1 MTLKQLNLGSV
12 YFKLIFDYYYN
23 ATLENNKIMRHII
36 GAQGRNFLT
45 GFQQF
50 WSISNYVYRTIF
62 SVYLGLSWAFS
73 GFLWLFRAIFSIPCY
88 YPWVYSAV
96 LGISGYLWLSMA
108 ISGYLRLS
116 QACSDYI
123 GIYWSISVYLGLS
136 LSISVYLC
144 LSISGFSIKYQVLG
158 DKKKHP
164 HFSFFPDEL

>member
-1 MTLKQLNLGSV
+1 MTLKQLNLVSV

-73 GFLWLFRAIFSIPCY
+73 GFLWLFRTIFSIPCY

-108 ISGYLRLS
+108 ISGYLRLA
-116 QACSDYI
+116 QTILGFIDLFL
-123 GIYWSISVYLGLS
+123 SILGYLCLS
-136 LSISVYLC
+136 LSISVYLYLAF
-144 LSISGFSIKYQVLG
+144 LSSIKY
-158 DKKKHP
+158 
-164 HFSFFPDEL
+164 